1 MAPRQT
7 PKRKLKRQPAPRER
21 GGVNPLLVALGAGAG
36 AAAGRAATGPLARRN
51 ITRRAASMAEAE
63 MEMFGPRGRSAEQV
77 SREAA
82 GMIADAEYAKMPRAN
97 AQKLSNFRG
106 MVANRTGEPGEFDR
120 ARRNAGI
127 SKKDT
132 QKFYNKAASKSEIAA
147 GKRMTDGGQFLI
159 EEATMQRGKRTRGRN
174 TRRGAVGGAALAAL
188 AQLVMAEMNKKK

>member
-36 AAAGRAATGPLARRN
+36 AAAGRRATGALARRN
-51 ITRRAASMAEAE
+51 VTNRAARMAEIE
-63 MEMFGPRGRSAEQV
+63 MEMMGPRGRSAEQI

-82 GMIADAEYAKMPRAN
+82 GIVADREYTKMPRAN
-97 AQKLSNFRG
+97 AQKLANYRG
-106 MVANRTGEPGEFDR
+106 MLANKTGEPGEVAR

-127 SKKDT
+127 SQKDT
-132 QKFYNKAASKSEIAA
+132 MKYYDKSDARMRIAD
-147 GKRMTDGGQFLI
+147 GKRRADGGQSLI
-159 EEATMQRGKRTRGRN
+159 EEATYLRGKRKAGRN

-188 AQLVMAEMNKKK
+188 AQLVLAEMNKKK